1 MFIIVI
7 YSWWIDHLSLL
18 LLPLVTFLHFKS
30 ILFVISIDTPAILWL
45 LFEWYNILHPFTFH
59 LFVFLNLNSISC
71 RHHIVEYCFFLSSL
85 LTSTFWLYCLILSY
99 LMLLFMYL
107 DLCLPFYFFFI
118 GLMSVS
124 VVYCFFFCISWI

>member
-99 LMLLFMYL
+99 LMFLFMYL
-107 DLCLPFYFFFI
+107 DLCLPFYFCFFFI

-124 VVYCFFFCISWI
+124 VVYCFFFLH

>member
-107 DLCLPFYFFFI
+107 DLCLPFYFCIFFYW
-118 GLMSVS
+118 SHA
-124 VVYCFFFCISWI
+124 CFRCLLLFFLH